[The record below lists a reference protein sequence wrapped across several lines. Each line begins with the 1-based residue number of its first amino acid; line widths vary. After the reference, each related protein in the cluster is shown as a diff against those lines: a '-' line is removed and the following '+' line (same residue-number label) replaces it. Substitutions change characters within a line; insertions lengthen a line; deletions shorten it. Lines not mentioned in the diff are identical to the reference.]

1 MDKRMTQ
8 WFKLSVVAVILL
20 NSFVLNAQQVFH
32 SLDEIWTYAKENN
45 PDNSVYQ
52 LQVEKAV
59 KDQKT
64 ANSSLYPTVSAGFSG
79 QHNINIA
86 ETPIPGEAVGRPG
99 ETEYIKFGLPYVYNG
114 GITVK

>member
-8 WFKLSVVAVILL
+8 WFKISVVAVILM

-32 SLDEIWTYAKENN
+32 SIDEIWTYAKENN

-59 KDQKT
+59 KTKKQPIALYILQLMLDFQVSTILILQKPRYPVKLWGDQ
-64 ANSSLYPTVSAGFSG
+64 
-79 QHNINIA
+79 
-86 ETPIPGEAVGRPG
+86 
-99 ETEYIKFGLPYVYNG
+99 
-114 GITVK
+114 VKQNT